1 MIFMSVLILLF
12 LINCIDIFLIMHAA
26 ANCFAVPI
34 LCHLQISL
42 NFVTTYL
49 DDLDIGKYEI

>member
-1 MIFMSVLILLF
+1 MSVLILLF